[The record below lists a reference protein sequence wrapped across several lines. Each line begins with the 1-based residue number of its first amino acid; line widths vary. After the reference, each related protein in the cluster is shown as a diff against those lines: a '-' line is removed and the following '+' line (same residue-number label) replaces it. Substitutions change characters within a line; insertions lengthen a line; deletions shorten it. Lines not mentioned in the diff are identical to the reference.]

1 MSGPGGSILVVDV
14 GTSGVRAAIVR
25 PDATVEH
32 EHHVR
37 LLPDSPAPG
46 LVEFDA
52 ARMADA
58 VLEVAHAALLDGGPV
73 AGVGIANQ
81 RASSIVWERATGRP
95 VAPGIGWQDLRT
107 VGTCLVL
114 QGEGIRLAPNASATK
129 VMAILDE
136 ADPERSRAE
145 QGQLCFG
152 TVDSWVAWTLAGGAE
167 AGSDALHVTDAT
179 NAAVTDLVDPATIG
193 WNEPLLEQ
201 LKIPLPMMPA
211 VVDSSGPVG
220 LAFALPGAPP
230 VCGMVGDQQASLVGQ
245 GCTLPGLAKATFG
258 TGGMLDQCTGSGRG
272 PALAGRGGA
281 GTFPI
286 VAFRVAGQATWG
298 TEAVMLSAGS
308 AVEWLR
314 DDLGIIT
321 TSHESEAVAARCETS
336 GDVWFVPA
344 LLGLGTPVWDFGA
357 RGTLVGLTR
366 GSGRPEVVRAVLEG
380 VAHRGADLVE
390 ASEHDSGHPIATL
403 RIDGGMSA
411 NEVFVEALADAI
423 GLPVE
428 ISPVVEA
435 TTLGAGLLAGLAVGT
450 YASTEELADTF
461 SPRRIVEPQGDAA
474 GRATARERWLEAR
487 GKAEATIPELSG
499 ISF

>member
-1 MSGPGGSILVVDV
+1 MSRDGGSILVVDV

-32 EHHVR
+32 EHRVP
-37 LLPDSPAPG
+37 LLPASPAPG

-58 VLEVAHAALLDGGPV
+58 VLEVARASLEDGGPV

-81 RASSIVWERATGRP
+81 RASSIVWERATGTP

-114 QGEGIRLAPNASATK
+114 QAEGIRLAPNASATK

-136 ADPERSRAE
+136 VDPERSRAE
-145 QGQLCFG
+145 QGELCFG
-152 TVDSWVAWTLAGGAE
+152 TVDSWVAWTLSGG
-167 AGSDALHVTDAT
+167 ALHVTDAT
-179 NAAVTDLVDPATIG
+179 NAAVTALVDATIG
-193 WNEPLLEQ
+193 WDEPLLEK
-201 LKIPLPMMPA
+201 LRIPKPMMPA
-211 VVDSSGPVG
+211 IVDSSGALG
-220 LAFALPGAPP
+220 SASALPGAPP
-230 VCGMVGDQQASLVGQ
+230 ICGIAGDQQASLVGQ

-258 TGGMLDQCTGSGRG
+258 TGGMLDQCVG
-272 PALAGRGGA
+272 PAAVAAGMSRGGA

-286 VAFRVAGQATWG
+286 VAFRVGGQATWG
-298 TEAVMLSAGS
+298 TEAVMLSAGTCI
-308 AVEWLR
+308 EWLR
-314 DDLGIIT
+314 DDLGIIA
-321 TSHESEAVAARCETS
+321 TSKESETVAAQCTSS

-366 GSGRPEVVRAVLEG
+366 GSGRPEIVRAVLEG

-390 ASEHDSGHPIATL
+390 ASESDSGFPITAL
-403 RIDGGMSA
+403 RTDGGMSD
-411 NEVFVEALADAI
+411 NDVFVQALADAI
-423 GLPVE
+423 GRPVE
-428 ISPVVEA
+428 ISPVQEA

-450 YASTEELADTF
+450 YATTSELAETF
-461 SPRRIVEPQGDAA
+461 SPRRTVEPQRGEAA
-474 GRATARERWLEAR
+474 RVAARDRWLAAR
-487 GKAEATIPELSG
+487 HKAEGTIPELSG